1 MFRALKSAAP
11 IVPDLCLRYSDGPC
25 APRAGLK
32 RRAVSPMVSP
42 RRCAH
47 ESCER
52 ARWVSLG
59 ARSRPGCHVHK
70 TRTGSL
76 VRYWLPAGLFRWA
89 RALSMAPRRPRH
101 SPRRIAPDLPWSAS
115 EHSPRTGPRARIA
128 PPLARGDAT
137 RGGPP
142 SLIRR
147 GPRGACCRS
156 DGSRRRRRRRREG
169 CAARRPRRAAGV
181 WWSRSDSVWAAAA
194 PPPPPPSSSPEG
206 ERAGGRGLSSG
217 D

>member
-1 MFRALKSAAP
+1 MVQSPQERSPDSTGPVPAVFGWSVRALK
-11 IVPDLCLRYSDGPC
+11 PC
-25 APRAGLK
+25 LK
-32 RRAVSPMVSP
+32 RRSW
-42 RRCAH
+42 RRFAAAL
-47 ESCER
+47 R
-52 ARWVSLG
+52 ARIVRTSTVGLT
-59 ARSRPGCHVHK
+59 RSP
-70 TRTGSL
+70 
-76 VRYWLPAGLFRWA
+76 LPAGVPRTQNTYWFSGPLLAACGAFRWA

-206 ERAGGRGLSSG
+206 ERAGGSRFVVR
-217 D
+217 